1 MRQEAIRE
9 ALIHFELYRHLMNI
23 LSPESRFDGV
33 TYKIEPEVS
42 VQGKS
47 ADLVIYTETGGS
59 FSPLLVI
66 EVKKKTKEGFSVF
79 DDDAAKQAQHYADNL
94 LAPYFAITDGERL
107 RFFKTPEQHIG
118 DYRFS
123 LDESGCRQLLQGLA
137 EFNAS
142 RSSGL
147 PFPTLPSPME
157 EFMKKSNKLVKELKK
172 LFDELSVKG
181 LIEKVSVGRVLYLNI
196 KNHRGI
202 IRLGL
207 SDRPSEAFIDMRLKE
222 LRRAVGPWFAQVVE
236 ELSRVPG
243 FNWVR
248 EEVHTSKP
256 NTWRPIKKLITEEP
270 DPAEV
275 VKNLR
280 EWILKLEEIITRQ
293 HGQQ

>member
-1 MRQEAIRE
+1 MKQEAIRE
-9 ALIHFELYRHLMNI
+9 ALIHFELYRCLMNI

-79 DDDAAKQAQHYADNL
+79 DDDAVKQAQYYADKL

-107 RFFKTPEQHIG
+107 RFFKRPEQHVG
-118 DYRFS
+118 DYKF
-123 LDESGCRQLLQGLA
+123 LVDESACRQLLQGLT
-137 EFNAS
+137 EFKES

-147 PFPTLPSPME
+147 PFPTLKPPME
-157 EFMKKSNKLVKELKK
+157 ELMNKSNTLVKELTK
-172 LFDELSVKG
+172 LFDDLSVKRS
-181 LIEKVSVGRVLYLNI
+181 IEKISVGRVLYLNI

-202 IRLGL
+202 VRLGL
-207 SDRPSEAFIDMRLKE
+207 SDRSSENYIDIRLKE
-222 LRRAVGPWFAQVVE
+222 LRRAVGRRFSQVVE
-236 ELSRVPG
+236 ELSSVPG

-248 EEVHTSKP
+248 EEMHTSKP
-256 NTWRPIKKLITEEP
+256 FIWRPIRKLITEES
-270 DPAEV
+270 DPTEV

-280 EWILKLEEIITRQ
+280 DWILRLEEHITSQNR
-293 HGQQ
+293 

>member
-9 ALIHFELYRHLMNI
+9 ALIHFELHRHLMNI
-23 LSPESRFDGV
+23 LSSESRFDGV
-33 TYKIEPEVS
+33 TYRIEPEVP
-42 VQGKS
+42 VKGKS

-66 EVKKKTKEGFSVF
+66 EVKKKTKEGFPVF
-79 DDDAAKQAQHYADNL
+79 GDDAAKQAQRYANKL
-94 LAPYFAITDGERL
+94 HAPYFAITDSERL

-118 DYRFS
+118 DYKFS
-123 LDESGCRQLLQGLA
+123 LDESACRQLLQGLM
-137 EFNAS
+137 EFKAS

-147 PFPTLPSPME
+147 PFPTLTPPTE
-157 EFMKKSNKLVKELKK
+157 ELLEKSNKLVKELKK
-172 LFDELSVKG
+172 LFDALSVKG
-181 LIEKVSVGRVLYLNI
+181 PIKKVNVGRVLYLNI

-207 SDRPSEAFIDMRLKE
+207 SDRPSEDYIDIRLKK
-222 LRRAVGPWFAQVVE
+222 LRKAVGPQFAQVVK

-256 NTWRPIKKLITEEP
+256 NTWRPIQKLITEEP
-270 DPAEV
+270 DPTEV